1 MEADV
6 IARARAL
13 RARAAAQRPA
23 RTAFI
28 GVFVAALLSFLGL
41 GAVLPVLPQ
50 YVKGP
55 IGAGDVA
62 VGLVT
67 GAFAFTAVLCRPLAG
82 RIADARGRRLIVVT
96 GALFA
101 ALAGLLYIIP
111 AGVPGLLVAR
121 LALGAGEGCVFTAG
135 ATWTV
140 DLAPPDQR
148 GRAIGLFGLA
158 IWSAL
163 ALGPLIGEG
172 LLSLGGYDLVWAFA
186 ALAPLCGAL
195 VARTVPDAHEPP
207 PPGPRPPLIPRAALR
222 PGTALALANLGY
234 AALAGFLVLHLAQRG
249 IGHGAAVFTV
259 FAAAVVAARTI
270 GGRLPD
276 VLGPR
281 RTAVAAALA
290 EAAGLAVIA
299 AAHTLPVALGGAL
312 LMGLGFSTLYPSLAL
327 LVVRRA
333 DQERRGAAL
342 GTFTAFFDIG
352 MGLGGP
358 LAGAIASVAGYGAA
372 FWAAAGCALVTAAV
386 AAGTPRGRAAGA
398 LTGS

>member
-6 IARARAL
+6 FTRARYL
-13 RARAAAQRPA
+13 RGRAPAERPQRSA
-23 RTAFI
+23 SV
-28 GVFVAALLSFLGL
+28 GVFVAALLAFLGL

-62 VGLVT
+62 VGVVT
-67 GAFAFTAVLCRPLAG
+67 GAFAFTAVLCRPVAG
-82 RIADARGRRLIVVT
+82 RIADARGRRVIVVA

-101 ALAGLLYIIP
+101 ALAGALYFVP

-121 LALGAGEGCVFTAG
+121 LVLGAGEGCVFTAG

-140 DLAPPDQR
+140 DLAPPDRR

-163 ALGPLIGEG
+163 TIGPLIGEG
-172 LLSLGGYDLVWAFA
+172 LLSLGGYDLVWGFA
-186 ALAPLCGAL
+186 AVAPLCGAL
-195 VARTVPDAHEPP
+195 VARSVPDAHEPP

-234 AALAGFLVLHLAQRG
+234 AALAGFLVLHLADRG

-259 FAAAVVAARTI
+259 FAAAVVAARTV

-281 RTAVAAALA
+281 RTAVAAACA

-299 AAHTLPVALGGAL
+299 AAHTLLVALAGAM

-333 DQERRGAAL
+333 DEDRRGAAL

-352 MGLGGP
+352 MGVGGP

-372 FWAAAGCALVTAAV
+372 FWAAAVCALVTAAV
-386 AAGTPRGRAAGA
+386 AAGTHRGGVPAA
-398 LTGS
+398 